1 LIGCLDEADTFA
13 VVTAH
18 RKFGDAGEP
27 ANVGKRVVDSGSGG
41 NRPPRLWEASIRERL
56 SHDRLVVGEGQ
67 GLRRR
72 EYGCARLA
80 QVAQVIQ
87 WHVFVVEGD
96 DVNAFGKSDEVL
108 EVSEIT
114 NMAGSELRGRALS
127 FGKDSELKP
136 QVNCCRNHHPR

>member
-1 LIGCLDEADTFA
+1 LDNTDTFA
-13 VVTAH
+13 VVTTH
-18 RKFGDAGEP
+18 RKFGDAGQA
-27 ANVGKRVVDSGSGG
+27 ANVGKRVVDRGSGG
-41 NRPPRLWEASIRERL
+41 NRPFGLRQASIRESL

-72 EYGCARLA
+72 EYGCAHLA

-87 WHVFVVEGD
+87 WHVFVVESD
-96 DVNAFGKSDEVL
+96 DVNAVGKCDEFL

-127 FGKDSELKP
+127 FGKHSELKP
-136 QVNCCRNHHPR
+136 QVKCCRNHHPR